1 MRDMDELDALNEGT
15 LRRALR
21 LEPDEQI
28 GRLDATAIAAAAE
41 HRTRLERLLRVT
53 RGIALVGVSLG
64 IESAV
69 ALAAFN
75 VLANVDLSEPFGLAL
90 SILALAAERLVPL
103 AALATDPAILTATLA
118 AVVLATVYERSIG
131 RESISVRAS

>member
-41 HRTRLERLLRVT
+41 HRTLLERLLRVT

-103 AALATDPAILTATLA
+103 AALATDPAILTANLA

-131 RESISVRAS
+131 REAISVRAS